1 MIGRRHLQEL
11 VLNELPPPPVDAE
24 KITEVV
30 KRAIDATSGEGTLDN
45 RRGRWE
51 ILLRQDIFR
60 LAVRDLHGMQR
71 ASSHA

>member
-24 KITEVV
+24 KVTEVV
-30 KRAIDATSGEGTLDN
+30 KRATDATSGEGTLDN

-71 ASSHA
+71 TSSHA

>member
-24 KITEVV
+24 KVTEVV

-60 LAVRDLHGMQR
+60 LAVRDLYGM
-71 ASSHA
+71 